1 MKASCQCG
9 QLSAAVP
16 GPTVAV
22 VVCHCRDCQKRSG
35 SPFGQAAYYPH
46 EQVTITGEART
57 FARPTAAGG
66 TFTQHFCPEC
76 GSTVHMRGTKNPDV
90 IGIPIGLFEEPH
102 AMRPVRSVWEERR
115 HDWVEI
121 APALQHFPRGRV
133 D

>member
-1 MKASCQCG
+1 M
-9 QLSAAVP
+9 
-16 GPTVAV
+16 AV

-46 EQVTITGEART
+46 EQVTISGEARR
-57 FARPTAAGG
+57 FVRPTAAGG
-66 TFTQHFCPEC
+66 TFTQHFCPAC
-76 GSTVHMRGTKNPDV
+76 GTTVHMRGTKNPDV
-90 IGIPIGLFEEPH
+90 IGIPIGLFDDPH
-102 AMRPVRSVWEERR
+102 AMRPVRSVWEDRR